1 MTLTLAD
8 LALLIIAGLF
18 IISGLYYG
26 FIRTVG
32 SLIGMVGGIFVA
44 VFAIEWLD
52 SVWGIS
58 SHPILQIA
66 LFIIIMGFASQ
77 LIGWIFELID
87 RAYKLLTIIP
97 FLSSINKLLGGIVGA
112 IEAFV
117 VLSGI
122 IYYATTYLSDGAFK
136 SAILDSQVVTWLSF
150 ASGWVVWI
158 VGLFV

>member
-8 LALLIIAGLF
+8 LALLIIAGIF
-18 IISGLYYG
+18 IISGLYHG

-32 SLIGMVGGIFVA
+32 GLIGLIGGIFA
-44 VFAIEWLD
+44 AIFIVQWIEGFWT
-52 SVWGIS
+52 IS
-58 SHPILQIA
+58 DRPILQVI
-66 LFIIIMGFASQ
+66 LFFVIMAIASQ
-77 LIGWIFELID
+77 LIAWIFELLD

-97 FLSSINKLLGGIVGA
+97 FVESINKLLGGILGA

-122 IYYATTYLSDGAFK
+122 IYYATTYLSDGTFK
-136 SAILDSQVVTWLSF
+136 SAVLDSQVITWLSW
-150 ASGWVVWI
+150 AGNWIMWI

>member
-8 LALLIIAGLF
+8 LGLLIIAGLF

-32 SLIGMVGGIFVA
+32 SLIGMVGGILVA

-52 SVWGIS
+52 GFWSIS
-58 SHPILQIA
+58 SHPILQIV
-66 LFIIIMGFASQ
+66 LFLLIMGLASQ

-97 FLSSINKLLGGIVGA
+97 FLSSINKLLGGIMGA

-122 IYYATTYLSDGAFK
+122 IYYATTYLGDGILK
-136 SAILDSQVVTWLSF
+136 TAILSSQMVAWLSF
-150 ASGWVVWI
+150 ASGWILWI
-158 VGLFV
+158 VGLFL